1 MIDGIDSSRT
11 PSEDTPPTTEEIQPA
26 IETPQRKRLPR
37 RFFIIMACL
46 ALAAV
51 GAGAA
56 GPAVADNVGQLMDSD
71 GEGTAANVATTV
83 EQALGVMGGSVTEA
97 DAGRVIVSDDGT
109 AFKAP
114 VQANIGDKFN
124 INLALVNKSDQPL
137 DLQIDIDTPGGLTAT
152 IQGNDG
158 ASGVV
163 QSDINSWVFTLAA
176 NEGNET
182 TDLAITIAVDD
193 LIQPGN
199 YVLDCV
205 IEPVTF

>member
-1 MIDGIDSSRT
+1 MLDNNRT
-11 PSEDTPPTTEEIQPA
+11 PAEGVPPTTEEEIQPTIGA
-26 IETPQRKRLPR
+26 PQRKRLPR

-46 ALAAV
+46 AAAAV
-51 GAGAA
+51 GAGAT
-56 GPAVADNVGQLMDSD
+56 GPVVADNIGQLVDTD
-71 GEGTAANVATTV
+71 GEGIAATV

-97 DAGRVIVSDDGT
+97 DAGRVVVSDDGT

-124 INLALVNKSDQPL
+124 VNLALVNKSDQPL
-137 DLQIDIDTPGGLTAT
+137 DLQIDISTPSGLTAA

-163 QSDINSWVFTLAA
+163 QSDTNSWVFTLAA
-176 NEGNET
+176 NEDNQT
-182 TDLAITIAVDD
+182 PDLAITIAVDD

-205 IEPVTF
+205 IEPITF

>member
-1 MIDGIDSSRT
+1 MIESSRT
-11 PSEDTPPTTEEIQPA
+11 PSEDTPPTTEEEIQPI
-26 IETPQRKRLPR
+26 IEPPQRKRLPR

-46 ALAAV
+46 AIAAV
-51 GAGAA
+51 GAGVA
-56 GPAVADNVGQLMDSD
+56 GPAVADNIDYLVDTN
-71 GEGTAANVATTV
+71 GEGVAANVAATV

-114 VQANIGDKFN
+114 VQANIGDQFN
-124 INLALVNKSDQPL
+124 VNLALVNKSDQPL
-137 DLQIDIDTPGGLTAT
+137 DLEIAISTPSGLTAT

-158 ASGVV
+158 VSGVV
-163 QSDINSWVFTLAA
+163 QSDINSWMFTLAA
-176 NEGNET
+176 NEGNQT
-182 TDLAITIAVDD
+182 PDLAITIAVDD
-193 LIQPGN
+193 LTQPGN

>member
-1 MIDGIDSSRT
+1 MIDNSRT
-11 PSEDTPPTTEEIQPA
+11 PSEDTPPTAGEDIQPT
-26 IETPQRKRLPR
+26 IEPPQRKRLPR

-51 GAGAA
+51 GAGVA
-56 GPAVADNVGQLMDSD
+56 GPAVADNIGQLVDTD
-71 GEGTAANVATTV
+71 GEGVAANVAATV
-83 EQALGVMGGSVTEA
+83 EQALRVMGGSVTEA

-124 INLALVNKSDQPL
+124 VNLALVNKSDQPL
-137 DLQIDIDTPGGLTAT
+137 DLQIDISTPSGLTAT

-176 NEGNET
+176 NEGNQT
-182 TDLAITIAVDD
+182 PDLAITIAVDD
-193 LIQPGN
+193 LVQPGS